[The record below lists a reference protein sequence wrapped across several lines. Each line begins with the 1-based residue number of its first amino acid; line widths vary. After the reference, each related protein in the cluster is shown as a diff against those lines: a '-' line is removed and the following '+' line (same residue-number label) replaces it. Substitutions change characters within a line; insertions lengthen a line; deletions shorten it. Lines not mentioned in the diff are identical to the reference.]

1 MKKQVNHRRLPWAV
15 ALLLLGGAAE
25 SAEWTVGDAL
35 KQIDKATKGLRGLT
49 GDVMVTDQ
57 QTGTQAATIEAKAS
71 IRTDGSMR
79 LDAADGS
86 KTILC
91 TPSKMFVHLAQ
102 YALVGFAPRGSQL
115 KKDFLLTVVEA
126 DGTLDD
132 KSIVLLELTPKAEK
146 LRAAVSK
153 IHLWVDQANWL
164 PAQQRIFHGGAETHI
179 TVSYSNLSRND
190 KLDNKLFAPKWPKG
204 TRSQKP

>member
-1 MKKQVNHRRLPWAV
+1 
-15 ALLLLGGAAE
+15 
-25 SAEWTVGDAL
+25 
-35 KQIDKATKGLRGLT
+35 
-49 GDVMVTDQ
+49 
-57 QTGTQAATIEAKAS
+57 
-71 IRTDGSMR
+71 
-79 LDAADGS
+79 
-86 KTILC
+86 
-91 TPSKMFVHLAQ
+91 
-102 YALVGFAPRGSQL
+102 L

-190 KLDNKLFAPKWPKG
+190 KLDNKLFAPQWPKG